1 MKDGTHLRGLE
12 GTNPLGFLAALG
24 VQVLF
29 DFEERQ
35 PKLWWSDDVIPH
47 AIVNPEFDIDRIVTQ
62 AMQEFP
68 RWLESPALNPG
79 IDKKADNDAKFKPD
93 ALRQYLSNAQASHP
107 GNRLASA
114 LVAQGSYDNNG
125 NAKPSDL
132 YLSAGKVAFLR
143 DARKILQNV
152 TDIHLENA
160 LLGPWIYDSKDLP
173 SLRWDII
180 DDPNYALA
188 ATKPGVNKLTCP
200 GPEAFAL
207 LGFSLFPVFGRPGRF
222 GGPGRTLTQGCSGSW
237 KNGFFAWPLWT
248 SPAKRGAI
256 KSLLAHV
263 SNTDP
268 FFKNRFFWYG
278 AWHIS
283 HIVQSNIRRNDAAM
297 GLGNMAPPHITNI
310 KDLYD

>member
-1 MKDGTHLRGLE
+1 MDGTHLRGLE

-29 DFEERQ
+29 DFDETR

-47 AIVNPEFDIDRIVTQ
+47 AIVNTEFGIDRIVTQ
-62 AMQEFP
+62 ALQEFP
-68 RWLESPALNPG
+68 KWLESPALNPG

-93 ALRQYLSNAQASHP
+93 DLKQYLSNAQASRP

-132 YLSAGKVAFLR
+132 YLSAGRVAFLR
-143 DARKILQNV
+143 DARKILQNI
-152 TDIHLENA
+152 TKEHLEKA
-160 LLGPWIYDSKDLP
+160 LRGPWKYDSDLP

-188 ATKPGVNKLTCP
+188 AVKPGVKKLTCP

-207 LGFSLFPVFGRPGRF
+207 LGFSLFPVFGSPGRF
-222 GGPGRTLTQGCSGSW
+222 GSPPRTLTQGCSGSW
-237 KNGFFAWPLWT
+237 RNSLFTWPLW
-248 SPAKRGAI
+248 SYPAERGAI

-263 SNTDP
+263 SNTEP
-268 FFKNRFFWYG
+268 IFTNRSPWYG

-283 HIVQSNIRRNDAAM
+283 HIVQSSIRRNDAAM
-297 GLGNMAPPHITNI
+297 GLGNMAPPHITDI
-310 KDLYD
+310 KDFYD